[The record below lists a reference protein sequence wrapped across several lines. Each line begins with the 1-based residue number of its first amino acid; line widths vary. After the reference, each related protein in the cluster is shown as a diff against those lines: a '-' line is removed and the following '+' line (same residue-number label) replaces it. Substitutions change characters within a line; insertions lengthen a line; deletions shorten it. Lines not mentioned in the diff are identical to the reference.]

1 MIPRY
6 RPLIPDRSRLC
17 DNDQEWT
24 PAKGGRVF
32 ELCRPCGLLAAVQ
45 SWLRSWLGKARYC
58 FFPSFVAVRMVRA
71 GQRLAR
77 FDRNVAGVS
86 VGRAA
91 LRLGLSRGLRS
102 WLAAITIWGTLRV
115 PFFGL
120 PRSILDCFDADFCSL
135 RLILQLFFKLFK
147 IISTSFQISANF
159 HDFCTVFQNSA
170 QFRQNSRKVTDF
182 CKIRQMLLKHLVEF
196 CKISQILMRVISQR
210 H

>member
-1 MIPRY
+1 M
-6 RPLIPDRSRLC
+6 S
-17 DNDQEWT
+17 
-24 PAKGGRVF
+24 
-32 ELCRPCGLLAAVQ
+32 CRPCGLLAAVQ

-102 WLAAITIWGTLRV
+102 WLAAITIWGTSRV

-159 HDFCTVFQNSA
+159 HMTSA
-170 QFRQNSRKVTDF
+170 PFFKIQRNFV
-182 CKIRQMLLKHLVEF
+182 KIRGRV
-196 CKISQILMRVISQR
+196 QIFAKFVKCYSNTL
-210 H
+210 

>member
-1 MIPRY
+1 MF
-6 RPLIPDRSRLC
+6 RL
-17 DNDQEWT
+17 
-24 PAKGGRVF
+24 
-32 ELCRPCGLLAAVQ
+32 
-45 SWLRSWLGKARYC
+45 
-58 FFPSFVAVRMVRA
+58 A
-71 GQRLAR
+71 GQRCGWVCLVGCEVGWLPRCEAGDAR
-77 FDRNVAGVS
+77 RGAGT
-86 VGRAA
+86 
-91 LRLGLSRGLRS
+91 
-102 WLAAITIWGTLRV
+102 LAAITIWGTLRV

-170 QFRQNSRKVTDF
+170 QFRQNSRKGTDF

-196 CKISQILMRVISQR
+196 CKISQILMRVISQT